1 VAHDFN
7 NMLTI
12 IQGHSSAL
20 LAKPALPQDI
30 LDPLQAVYF
39 AAERAAGLTRQLL
52 MFSRKNVI
60 QSDLLD
66 MREVVGN
73 MSKMLERLLGET
85 IRLDFLPARELPA
98 VEGDV
103 GMIEQVIMNL
113 TVNARDAMPGG
124 GRLTIGLETVMIDE
138 DYVKSH
144 ADARAGRC
152 VRLRVTDTGMGMD
165 AATLHRIFEPF
176 FTTKE
181 VGKGTGLGLATVYG
195 IVKQHEGWVEVT
207 SEPRKGATFYVY
219 FPASDKIISAPRVKP
234 PPTVLAAGGSE
245 TILIVEDEPILREM
259 ARDILA
265 GYGYRI
271 LEASSGKEALKDW
284 LAKPEEIDLLLTD
297 MVMPDGISGAE
308 LARQLLRH
316 HPRLKII
323 FTSGYTANEVN
334 TDLLVKMR
342 ARYLQKPYA
351 HADLAQA
358 VRECLD
364 KTADDTDTM
373 VVPL

>member
-1 VAHDFN
+1 
-7 NMLTI
+7 
-12 IQGHSSAL
+12 
-20 LAKPALPQDI
+20 
-30 LDPLQAVYF
+30 
-39 AAERAAGLTRQLL
+39 
-52 MFSRKNVI
+52 
-60 QSDLLD
+60 
-66 MREVVGN
+66 
-73 MSKMLERLLGET
+73 
-85 IRLDFLPARELPA
+85 LPA

-124 GRLTIGLETVMIDE
+124 GRLTIGLETVMIDD

-144 ADARAGRC
+144 ADARAGRF

-207 SEPRKGATFYVY
+207 SERRKGATFYVY
-219 FPASDKIISAPRVKP
+219 FPASDKAVSAPRVKQA
-234 PPTVLAAGGSE
+234 PTVLAAGGSE
-245 TILIVEDEPILREM
+245 SILVVEDEPILREM

-271 LEASSGKEALKDW
+271 LEASSGREALNQWQD
-284 LAKPEEIDLLLTD
+284 KPDQIDLLLTD
-297 MVMPDGISGAE
+297 MVMPEGISGAE
-308 LARQLLRH
+308 LARQLLLH

-342 ARYLQKPYA
+342 ARYLQKPYT
-351 HADLAQA
+351 HADLAHA

-364 KTADDTDTM
+364 KTADDTDTV